1 MFNFSRRI
9 NRLTFAVGYVTSIVV
24 VCLLAVLIDRLT
36 TEGTLLGGLGG
47 VLMLLIIIALVFYWI
62 CLVRQRS
69 NDVTGT
75 HAILLFA
82 VSWFTPLILAMMIL
96 PGEKLA
102 NKYGSIPASGIK
114 LKP

>member
-47 VLMLLIIIALVFYWI
+47 VLMLLIII
-62 CLVRQRS
+62 
-69 NDVTGT
+69 
-75 HAILLFA
+75 
-82 VSWFTPLILAMMIL
+82 
-96 PGEKLA
+96 
-102 NKYGSIPASGIK
+102 GSA
-114 LKP
+114 